1 MAINQAAYVARMAA
15 LRRSRK
21 RAVIGSLIGAIAGSC
36 IGIAAY
42 IALRPPDWYSTFD
55 SPRLYWPVAVVTKHG
70 WQRAYIDE
78 AGMYRSFEDGSV
90 INGVVQWRYV
100 LKP

>member
-1 MAINQAAYVARMAA
+1 MAINHQAYVARMAA

-21 RAVIGSLIGAIAGSC
+21 RAVIGVLIGVVVGAC
-36 IGIAAY
+36 IGIATC
-42 IALRPPDWYSTFD
+42 IALLPPDWYSTFD
-55 SPRLYWPVAVVTKHG
+55 SPRLYWPVAVVTKNG

-90 INGVVQWRYV
+90 INGVVQWKYV